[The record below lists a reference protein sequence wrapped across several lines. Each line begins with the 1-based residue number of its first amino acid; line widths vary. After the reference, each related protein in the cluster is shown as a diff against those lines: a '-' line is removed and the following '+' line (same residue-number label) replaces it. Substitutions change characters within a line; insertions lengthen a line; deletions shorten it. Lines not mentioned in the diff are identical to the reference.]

1 MIKNIFLF
9 AILFASCNQNVKQE
23 NIKKKTLETIS
34 KTLKSNKEKEFYF
47 EFIQNLEKKLWSL
60 DFFVK
65 TDYRNRGWQLIDKNG
80 KYIIRSED
88 NFTKYHD
95 TSFNYSLTIIIID
108 NYLTNKNGV
117 NRTIRVPVKMTEE
130 RKQIVSLDFIYDK
143 QIKSEDMSFSEKTL
157 NFPFTSGIIVD
168 YRDCFNNDKGFSWRQ
183 NSIVQFDFDC
193 KVENQYLEKKLW

>member
-130 RKQIVSLDFIYDK
+130 RKPNLDLYCLNSLTRIICFGMEFGLTNQK
-143 QIKSEDMSFSEKTL
+143 TMIKH
-157 NFPFTSGIIVD
+157 G
-168 YRDCFNNDKGFSWRQ
+168 
-183 NSIVQFDFDC
+183 
-193 KVENQYLEKKLW
+193 